1 MKYLTIFSLLI
12 SIVACKNIE
21 KYNKKIKM
29 KELVPTQQVAKEKQY
44 RYYIGLGVYLPFEL
58 YVNDIL
64 IKYGATGVSSAVE
77 LNPWLLRNGIHK
89 VTIKFFPDVGGHTVV
104 NMGKEQL
111 PYRIDFNKVV
121 INESRDIVKQE
132 KAIKLPLLT
141 KDEDLPYFEQSWDIE
156 ITDLPYVLEGWSNGQ
171 DLSKWDQEVLEKK
184 VVAYY
189 EKLRRILNDG
199 DANTWMNNLTRRRK
213 EETNVFDYEYDK
225 ENIRD
230 SFEENSKKIREY
242 AKGNMI
248 PLEDYKMKVYGK
260 NNQLVAL
267 ERFSSKDFEEWGET
281 GKGWSPLIRI
291 YDEEY
296 LTSYPVKLYLPKG
309 SDEFVIIRK

>member
-1 MKYLTIFSLLI
+1 
-12 SIVACKNIE
+12 
-21 KYNKKIKM
+21 M
-29 KELVPTQQVAKEKQY
+29 KELVPTQQIAKEKQY

-64 IKYGATGVSSAVE
+64 IKYGTRGVSSAVE
-77 LNPWLLRNGIHK
+77 LNPWLLRNGTHK

-104 NMGKEQL
+104 NMVKEQL

-121 INESRDIVKQE
+121 INESRDIIKQE

>member
-1 MKYLTIFSLLI
+1 MKLLRLYLVVFI
-12 SIVACKNIE
+12 SYISCNSKSHRVAIQ
-21 KYNKKIKM
+21 
-29 KELVPTQQVAKEKQY
+29 ELVPTQQIAKEKQY

-64 IKYGATGVSSAVE
+64 IKRGVKGVSSAVE
-77 LNPWLLRNGIHK
+77 LNPWLLRNGTHK

-121 INESRDIVKQE
+121 INESRDIIKQE

-199 DANTWMNNLTRRRK
+199 DAERWFKLEERRDS
-213 EETNVFDYEYDK
+213 ETNVFDYVTLEAIK
-225 ENIRD
+225 EA
-230 SFEENSKKIREY
+230 FEENFMDIQKYS
-242 AKGNMI
+242 KGNMI

-260 NNQLVAL
+260 NNQLVTLHRNATNGF
-267 ERFSSKDFEEWGET
+267 RAHMGANIKY
-281 GKGWSPLIRI
+281 WSPLI
-291 YDEEY
+291 YDFEGV
-296 LTSYPVKLYLPKG
+296 LVSYSVTLYLPKG

>member
-1 MKYLTIFSLLI
+1 
-12 SIVACKNIE
+12 
-21 KYNKKIKM
+21 M

-77 LNPWLLRNGIHK
+77 LNPWLLRNGTHK

>member
-1 MKYLTIFSLLI
+1 MKLLRLYLVVFI
-12 SIVACKNIE
+12 SCISCNSKSHRVAIQ
-21 KYNKKIKM
+21 
-29 KELVPTQQVAKEKQY
+29 ELVPTQQVAKEKQY

-64 IKYGATGVSSAVE
+64 IKYGTTGVSSAVE
-77 LNPWLLRNGIHK
+77 LNPWLLRNGTHK

-132 KAIKLPLLT
+132 KVIKLPLLT

-171 DLSKWDQEVLEKK
+171 DLSKWNQEVLEKK

-199 DANTWMNNLTRRRK
+199 DANTWMSNFTRRRK

-260 NNQLVAL
+260 NNQLVTLHRNATNGF
-267 ERFSSKDFEEWGET
+267 RSHMGANIKYWGPIMFDYE
-281 GKGWSPLIRI
+281 GAIRG
-291 YDEEY
+291 
-296 LTSYPVKLYLPKG
+296 YPVKLYLPKG

>member
-29 KELVPTQQVAKEKQY
+29 KELVPTQQIAKGKQY

-64 IKYGATGVSSAVE
+64 IKYGTTGVSSAVE
-77 LNPWLLRNGIHK
+77 LNPWLLRNGTHK

-171 DLSKWDQEVLEKK
+171 DLSKWDQ
-184 VVAYY
+184 
-189 EKLRRILNDG
+189 
-199 DANTWMNNLTRRRK
+199 
-213 EETNVFDYEYDK
+213 
-225 ENIRD
+225 
-230 SFEENSKKIREY
+230 
-242 AKGNMI
+242 
-248 PLEDYKMKVYGK
+248 
-260 NNQLVAL
+260 
-267 ERFSSKDFEEWGET
+267 
-281 GKGWSPLIRI
+281 
-291 YDEEY
+291 
-296 LTSYPVKLYLPKG
+296 
-309 SDEFVIIRK
+309 

>member
-1 MKYLTIFSLLI
+1 HQ
-12 SIVACKNIE
+12 VAIQ
-21 KYNKKIKM
+21 
-29 KELVPTQQVAKEKQY
+29 ELVPTQQIAKEKQY

-64 IKYGATGVSSAVE
+64 IKRGVKGVSSAVE
-77 LNPWLLRNGIHK
+77 LNPWLLRNGTHK

>member
-1 MKYLTIFSLLI
+1 MKLLRVYLVVFI
-12 SIVACKNIE
+12 SCISCNSKSHRVAIQ
-21 KYNKKIKM
+21 
-29 KELVPTQQVAKEKQY
+29 ELVPTQQIAKEKQY

-64 IKYGATGVSSAVE
+64 IKRGVKGVSSAVE
-77 LNPWLLRNGIHK
+77 LNPWLLRNGTHK

-111 PYRIDFNKVV
+111 PYRIDFNKVI

-199 DANTWMNNLTRRRK
+199 DANTFNYFCLRRDK
-213 EETNVFDYEYDK
+213 ETNVFEYDYDLK
-225 ENIRD
+225 AIAEE
-230 SFEENSKKIREY
+230 FEKNSKGIRE
-242 AKGNMI
+242 KCNGNMI
-248 PLEDYKMKVYGK
+248 PLGDYKMKVYGK

>member
-1 MKYLTIFSLLI
+1 MKLLRVYLVVFI
-12 SIVACKNIE
+12 SCISCNSKTHQVAIQ
-21 KYNKKIKM
+21 
-29 KELVPTQQVAKEKQY
+29 ELVPTQQIAKEKQY

-64 IKYGATGVSSAVE
+64 IKYGTRGVSSAVE
-77 LNPWLLRNGIHK
+77 LNPWLLRNGTHK

-104 NMGKEQL
+104 NMVKEQL

-121 INESRDIVKQE
+121 INESRDIIKQE

-189 EKLRRILNDG
+189 
-199 DANTWMNNLTRRRK
+199 
-213 EETNVFDYEYDK
+213 
-225 ENIRD
+225 
-230 SFEENSKKIREY
+230 
-242 AKGNMI
+242 
-248 PLEDYKMKVYGK
+248 
-260 NNQLVAL
+260 
-267 ERFSSKDFEEWGET
+267 
-281 GKGWSPLIRI
+281 
-291 YDEEY
+291 
-296 LTSYPVKLYLPKG
+296 
-309 SDEFVIIRK
+309 

>member
-1 MKYLTIFSLLI
+1 MKLLRVYLVVFI
-12 SIVACKNIE
+12 SCISCNSKSHRVAIQ
-21 KYNKKIKM
+21 
-29 KELVPTQQVAKEKQY
+29 ELVPTQQIAKEKQY

-64 IKYGATGVSSAVE
+64 IKYGTRGVSSAVE
-77 LNPWLLRNGIHK
+77 LNPWLLRNGTHK

-189 EKLRRILNDG
+189 EKLRRVLNDG
-199 DANTWMNNLTRRRK
+199 DAERWFKLDEKRDI
-213 EETNVFDYEYDK
+213 EIDVFDYSSPETIQREFDK
-225 ENIRD
+225 
-230 SFEENSKKIREY
+230 NSRRIREY

-260 NNQLVAL
+260 NNQLVTL
-267 ERFSSKDFEEWGET
+267 ERNATNGFRSHMGTNIKYM
-281 GKGWSPLIRI
+281 SPIMFDYEGAIRG
-291 YDEEY
+291 
-296 LTSYPVKLYLPKG
+296 YPVKLYLPKG

>member
-1 MKYLTIFSLLI
+1 MKLLRVYLVVFI
-12 SIVACKNIE
+12 SCISCNSKSHRVAIQ
-21 KYNKKIKM
+21 
-29 KELVPTQQVAKEKQY
+29 ELVPTQQVAKEKQY

-64 IKYGATGVSSAVE
+64 IKYGTTGVSSAVE
-77 LNPWLLRNGIHK
+77 LNPWLLRNGTHK

-199 DANTWMNNLTRRRK
+199 DAESWFKLDEKRDI
-213 EETNVFDYEYDK
+213 EIDVFDYSSPETIQREFDK
-225 ENIRD
+225 
-230 SFEENSKKIREY
+230 NSRRIREY

-260 NNQLVAL
+260 NNQLVTL
-267 ERFSSKDFEEWGET
+267 ERNATNGFRSHMGTNIKYM
-281 GKGWSPLIRI
+281 SPIMFDYEGAIRG
-291 YDEEY
+291 
-296 LTSYPVKLYLPKG
+296 YPVKLYLPKG

>member
-1 MKYLTIFSLLI
+1 MKLLRLYLVVFI
-12 SIVACKNIE
+12 SCISCNSKNHRVAIQ
-21 KYNKKIKM
+21 
-29 KELVPTQQVAKEKQY
+29 ELVPTQQIAKGKQY

-64 IKYGATGVSSAVE
+64 IKYGTTGVSSAVE
-77 LNPWLLRNGIHK
+77 LNPWLLRNGTHK

-171 DLSKWDQEVLEKK
+171 DLSKWNQEVLEKK

-189 EKLRRILNDG
+189 EKLRTILNDG
-199 DANTWMNNLTRRRK
+199 DAERWFKLDEKRDI
-213 EETNVFDYEYDK
+213 EIDVFDYSSPETIQREFDK
-225 ENIRD
+225 
-230 SFEENSKKIREY
+230 NSRRIREY

-260 NNQLVAL
+260 NNQLVTL
-267 ERFSSKDFEEWGET
+267 ERNATNGFRSHMGTNIKYM
-281 GKGWSPLIRI
+281 SPIMFDYEGAIRG
-291 YDEEY
+291 
-296 LTSYPVKLYLPKG
+296 YPVKLYLPKG

>member
-1 MKYLTIFSLLI
+1 MKLLRVYLVVFI
-12 SIVACKNIE
+12 SCISCNSKTHQVAIQ
-21 KYNKKIKM
+21 
-29 KELVPTQQVAKEKQY
+29 ELVPTQQIAKEKQY

-64 IKYGATGVSSAVE
+64 IKYGTTGVSSAVE
-77 LNPWLLRNGIHK
+77 LNPWLLRNGTHK

>member
-1 MKYLTIFSLLI
+1 MKLLRVYLVVFI
-12 SIVACKNIE
+12 SCISCNSKTHRVVIQ
-21 KYNKKIKM
+21 
-29 KELVPTQQVAKEKQY
+29 ELVPTQQIAKEKQY

-64 IKYGATGVSSAVE
+64 IKRGVKGVSSAVE
-77 LNPWLLRNGIHK
+77 LNPWLLRNGTHK

-199 DANTWMNNLTRRRK
+199 DAERWFKLEERRDS
-213 EETNVFDYEYDK
+213 ETNVFDYVTLEAIK
-225 ENIRD
+225 EA
-230 SFEENSKKIREY
+230 FEENFMDIQKYS
-242 AKGNMI
+242 KGNMI

-260 NNQLVAL
+260 NNQLVTLHRNATNGF
-267 ERFSSKDFEEWGET
+267 RAHMGANIKYWGPIMFDYE
-281 GKGWSPLIRI
+281 GAIRG
-291 YDEEY
+291 
-296 LTSYPVKLYLPKG
+296 YPVKLYLPKG

>member
-1 MKYLTIFSLLI
+1 MKLLRLYLVVFI
-12 SIVACKNIE
+12 SCISCNSKSHRVAIQ
-21 KYNKKIKM
+21 
-29 KELVPTQQVAKEKQY
+29 ELVPTQQIAKGKQY

-64 IKYGATGVSSAVE
+64 IKYGTTGVSSAVE
-77 LNPWLLRNGIHK
+77 LNPWLLRNGTHK

-199 DANTWMNNLTRRRK
+199 DAESWFKLDEKRDI
-213 EETNVFDYEYDK
+213 EIDVFDYSSPETIQREFDK
-225 ENIRD
+225 
-230 SFEENSKKIREY
+230 NSRRIREY

-260 NNQLVAL
+260 NNQLVTL
-267 ERFSSKDFEEWGET
+267 ERNATNGFRSHMGTNIKYM
-281 GKGWSPLIRI
+281 SPIMFDYEGAIRG
-291 YDEEY
+291 
-296 LTSYPVKLYLPKG
+296 YPVKLYLPKG

>member
-1 MKYLTIFSLLI
+1 MKLLRLYLVVFI
-12 SIVACKNIE
+12 SCISCNSKSHRVAIQ
-21 KYNKKIKM
+21 
-29 KELVPTQQVAKEKQY
+29 ELVPTQQIAKGKQY

-64 IKYGATGVSSAVE
+64 IKYGTTGVSSAVE
-77 LNPWLLRNGIHK
+77 LNPWLLRNGTHK

-171 DLSKWDQEVLEKK
+171 DLSKWNQEVLEKK

-189 EKLRRILNDG
+189 EKLRTILNDG
-199 DANTWMNNLTRRRK
+199 DAERWFKLDEKRDI
-213 EETNVFDYEYDK
+213 EIDVFDYSSPETIQREFDK
-225 ENIRD
+225 
-230 SFEENSKKIREY
+230 NSRRIREY

-260 NNQLVAL
+260 NNQLVTL
-267 ERFSSKDFEEWGET
+267 ERNATNGFRSHMGTNIKYM
-281 GKGWSPLIRI
+281 SPIMFDYEGAIRG
-291 YDEEY
+291 
-296 LTSYPVKLYLPKG
+296 YPVKLYLPKG

>member
-1 MKYLTIFSLLI
+1 MKLLRLYLVVFI
-12 SIVACKNIE
+12 SCISCNSKSHRVAIQ
-21 KYNKKIKM
+21 
-29 KELVPTQQVAKEKQY
+29 ELVPTQQIAKEKQY

-64 IKYGATGVSSAVE
+64 IKRGVKGVSSAVE
-77 LNPWLLRNGIHK
+77 LNPWLLRNGTHK

-199 DANTWMNNLTRRRK
+199 DANTWMSNFTRRRK

-230 SFEENSKKIREY
+230 SFEENSKKNREY

>member
-1 MKYLTIFSLLI
+1 MKLLRVYLVVFI
-12 SIVACKNIE
+12 SCISCNSKSHRVAIQ
-21 KYNKKIKM
+21 
-29 KELVPTQQVAKEKQY
+29 ELVPTQQVAKEKQY

-64 IKYGATGVSSAVE
+64 IKYGTTGVSSAVE
-77 LNPWLLRNGIHK
+77 LNPWLLRNGTHK

-199 DANTWMNNLTRRRK
+199 DANTFNYFCLRR
-213 EETNVFDYEYDK
+213 DK
-225 ENIRD
+225 ETSI
-230 SFEENSKKIREY
+230 FEYNYDLQIISEEFRRSSEKIREK

-248 PLEDYKMKVYGK
+248 ALESYEMKVYGK
-260 NNQLVAL
+260 DNQLISL
-267 ERFSSKDFEEWGET
+267 ERKESNFRT
-281 GKGWSPLIRI
+281 KGVLRTKEPSGASRVYNL
-291 YDEEY
+291 
-296 LTSYPVKLYLPKG
+296 KLYLPKG

>member
-1 MKYLTIFSLLI
+1 MKLLRVYLVVFI
-12 SIVACKNIE
+12 SCISCNSKSHRVGIQ
-21 KYNKKIKM
+21 
-29 KELVPTQQVAKEKQY
+29 ELVPTQQVAKEKQY

-64 IKYGATGVSSAVE
+64 IKYGTTGVSSAVE
-77 LNPWLLRNGIHK
+77 LNPWLLRNGTHK

-171 DLSKWDQEVLEKK
+171 DLSKWNQEVLEKK

-189 EKLRRILNDG
+189 EKLRTFLNDG
-199 DANTWMNNLTRRRK
+199 DAERWFKLDEKRDI
-213 EETNVFDYEYDK
+213 EIDVFDYSSPETIQREFDK
-225 ENIRD
+225 
-230 SFEENSKKIREY
+230 NSRRIREY

-260 NNQLVAL
+260 NNQLVTL
-267 ERFSSKDFEEWGET
+267 ERNATNGFRSHMGTNIKYM
-281 GKGWSPLIRI
+281 SPIMFDYEGAIRG
-291 YDEEY
+291 
-296 LTSYPVKLYLPKG
+296 YPVKLYLPKG

>member
-1 MKYLTIFSLLI
+1 
-12 SIVACKNIE
+12 
-21 KYNKKIKM
+21 M
-29 KELVPTQQVAKEKQY
+29 KELVPTQQIAKEKQY

-64 IKYGATGVSSAVE
+64 IKRGVKGVSSAVE
-77 LNPWLLRNGIHK
+77 LNPWLLRNGTHK

-199 DANTWMNNLTRRRK
+199 DAERWFKLEERRDS
-213 EETNVFDYEYDK
+213 ETNVFDYVTLEAVK
-225 ENIRD
+225 EA
-230 SFEENSKKIREY
+230 FEENFMDIQKYS
-242 AKGNMI
+242 KGNMI

-260 NNQLVAL
+260 NNQLVTLHRNATNGF
-267 ERFSSKDFEEWGET
+267 RAHMGANIKY
-281 GKGWSPLIRI
+281 WSPLI
-291 YDEEY
+291 YDLEGV
-296 LTSYPVKLYLPKG
+296 LVSYSVTLYLPKG

>member
-1 MKYLTIFSLLI
+1 MKLLRVYLVVFI
-12 SIVACKNIE
+12 SCISCNSKTHQVAIQ
-21 KYNKKIKM
+21 
-29 KELVPTQQVAKEKQY
+29 ELVPTQQVAKEKQY

-64 IKYGATGVSSAVE
+64 IKYGTTGVSSAVE
-77 LNPWLLRNGIHK
+77 LNPWLLRNGTHK

-189 EKLRRILNDG
+189 EKLRRILNNG
-199 DANTWMNNLTRRRK
+199 DANTWMSNFTRRRK

-260 NNQLVAL
+260 NNQLVTL
-267 ERFSSKDFEEWGET
+267 ERNATNGFRSHMGTNIKYM
-281 GKGWSPLIRI
+281 SPIMFDYEGAIRG
-291 YDEEY
+291 
-296 LTSYPVKLYLPKG
+296 YPVKLYLPKG

>member
-1 MKYLTIFSLLI
+1 
-12 SIVACKNIE
+12 
-21 KYNKKIKM
+21 M
-29 KELVPTQQVAKEKQY
+29 KELVPTQQIAKEKQY

-64 IKYGATGVSSAVE
+64 IKYGTTGVSSAVE
-77 LNPWLLRNGIHK
+77 LNPWLLRNGTHK

-189 EKLRRILNDG
+189 EKLRTILNDG
-199 DANTWMNNLTRRRK
+199 DANTFNYFCLRRDK
-213 EETNVFDYEYDK
+213 ETNVFEYDYDLK
-225 ENIRD
+225 AIAEE
-230 SFEENSKKIREY
+230 FEKNSKGIRE
-242 AKGNMI
+242 KCNGNMI

-260 NNQLVAL
+260 NNQLVTL
-267 ERFSSKDFEEWGET
+267 ERNATNGFRSHMGTNIKYM
-281 GKGWSPLIRI
+281 SPIMFDYEGAIRG
-291 YDEEY
+291 
-296 LTSYPVKLYLPKG
+296 YPVKLYLPKG

>member
-1 MKYLTIFSLLI
+1 MKLLRVYLVVFI
-12 SIVACKNIE
+12 SCISCNSKSHRVAIQ
-21 KYNKKIKM
+21 
-29 KELVPTQQVAKEKQY
+29 ELVPTQQIAKEKQY

-77 LNPWLLRNGIHK
+77 LNPWLLRNGTHK

-111 PYRIDFNKVV
+111 PYRIDFNKVI

-199 DANTWMNNLTRRRK
+199 DANTFNYFCLRR
-213 EETNVFDYEYDK
+213 DK
-225 ENIRD
+225 ETSI
-230 SFEENSKKIREY
+230 FEYNYDLQIISEEFRRSSEKIREK

-248 PLEDYKMKVYGK
+248 ALESYEMKVYGK
-260 NNQLVAL
+260 DNQLISL
-267 ERFSSKDFEEWGET
+267 ERKESNFRT
-281 GKGWSPLIRI
+281 KGVLRTKEPSGASRVYNL
-291 YDEEY
+291 
-296 LTSYPVKLYLPKG
+296 KLYLPKG

>member
-1 MKYLTIFSLLI
+1 
-12 SIVACKNIE
+12 
-21 KYNKKIKM
+21 
-29 KELVPTQQVAKEKQY
+29 
-44 RYYIGLGVYLPFEL
+44 
-58 YVNDIL
+58 
-64 IKYGATGVSSAVE
+64 
-77 LNPWLLRNGIHK
+77 
-89 VTIKFFPDVGGHTVV
+89 
-104 NMGKEQL
+104 
-111 PYRIDFNKVV
+111 
-121 INESRDIVKQE
+121 
-132 KAIKLPLLT
+132 
-141 KDEDLPYFEQSWDIE
+141 
-156 ITDLPYVLEGWSNGQ
+156 EGWSNGQ

>member
-1 MKYLTIFSLLI
+1 MKLLRVYLVVFI
-12 SIVACKNIE
+12 SCISCNSKTHQVAIQ
-21 KYNKKIKM
+21 
-29 KELVPTQQVAKEKQY
+29 ELVPTQQVAKEKQY

-64 IKYGATGVSSAVE
+64 IKYGTTGVSSAVE
-77 LNPWLLRNGIHK
+77 LNPWLLRNGTHK

-199 DANTWMNNLTRRRK
+199 DAESWFKLDEKRDI
-213 EETNVFDYEYDK
+213 EIDVFDYSSPETIQREFDK
-225 ENIRD
+225 
-230 SFEENSKKIREY
+230 NSRRIREY

-260 NNQLVAL
+260 NNQLVTL
-267 ERFSSKDFEEWGET
+267 ERNATNGFRSHMGTNIKYM
-281 GKGWSPLIRI
+281 SPIMFDYEGAIRG
-291 YDEEY
+291 
-296 LTSYPVKLYLPKG
+296 YPVKLYLPKG